1 MLFGMSLTERVVQ
14 LINQKVERLL
24 GLADDQ
30 LLQEREEKLSDL
42 MLFQVCLD
50 LLRLFKFLNSI
61 HF

>member
-30 LLQEREEKLSDL
+30 LLQEREEQLSDL

-50 LLRLFKFLNSI
+50 LL
-61 HF
+61 